1 MDEGDNAD
9 PKPWIIDS
17 GCSSHFS
24 PNESEFIDY
33 SPFVIPRKIRLGDS
47 QVIPSISEGTIS
59 LDCIVDQK
67 PVTCFIHSIQY
78 VPALTYGLLSCRALT
93 CRSLQILFE
102 DEGCTISHSDGTIIA
117 ESTGTSNALH
127 FLVIAKR
134 DATAQLNNGTAL
146 TATPSFDLTHK

>member
-1 MDEGDNAD
+1 MAEGDNAD

-33 SPFVIPRKIRLGDS
+33 SPFMIPQKIRLGNS

-59 LDCIVDQK
+59 LDCIIDWK
-67 PVTCFIHSIQY
+67 PVTHFIHSVQY

-93 CRSLQILFE
+93 CHSLQILFE
-102 DEGCTISHSDGTIIA
+102 DEGCTISHRDGTIIA
-117 ESTGTSNALH
+117 ESMGTSNELY
-127 FLVIAKR
+127 ISW
-134 DATAQLNNGTAL
+134 T
-146 TATPSFDLTHK
+146 